1 MCANIKTLI
10 LASLV
15 LLNGCTVQEKYWGKV
30 APVFVSEEA
39 KQHIKSTKVMVSI
52 DQNSKLGIPILGQR
66 TSHQYYGVIGKL
78 AESAEVRFEKG
89 LSEENRSLLR
99 SVDITAFKFDTGA
112 KFSKAVESSLRSLD
126 WLKVSS
132 VVSQTDLQIAEIES
146 MVQTQDE
153 DALLLID
160 NRYLMA
166 VDFSSI
172 TVLSYVSLYAHE
184 KTLVK
189 IAKDA
194 RPYEDPPTLYKNFFS
209 FQFRYTDNYTTP
221 HDALKG
227 WSNNE
232 GEMVQRAI
240 SESINDLTKQIIADL
255 SFTTS
260 K

>member
-1 MCANIKTLI
+1 M
-10 LASLV
+10 
-15 LLNGCTVQEKYWGKV
+15 
-30 APVFVSEEA
+30 
-39 KQHIKSTKVMVSI
+39 
-52 DQNSKLGIPILGQR
+52 
-66 TSHQYYGVIGKL
+66 
-78 AESAEVRFEKG
+78 
-89 LSEENRSLLR
+89 
-99 SVDITAFKFDTGA
+99 TAYRFDTGT
-112 KFSKAVESSLRSLD
+112 KFHKAIESSLRPLD

-132 VVSQTDLQIAEIES
+132 VVNQTDLQIAEIER
-146 MVQTQDE
+146 MVQTLDE

-172 TVLSYVSLYAHE
+172 TVLSYVSLYANE
-184 KTLVK
+184 QTLVK

-209 FQFRYTDNYTTP
+209 HQFRYDGNYSTP

-227 WSNNE
+227 WSKNE

-240 SESINDLTKQIIADL
+240 SESISDLTKQIVEDL